1 MQSPQPNYNKFD
13 FCDRC
18 KIRVFGSNSTQT
30 KYNGKW
36 SLFCDK
42 CYKIIKNED
51 FKNENN

>member
-1 MQSPQPNYNKFD
+1 MERQSPTYDRFD
-13 FCDRC
+13 YCDRC

-42 CYKIIKNED
+42 CYKIIKNQKEE
-51 FKNENN
+51 F